1 MTTYKITVDVP
12 IGVIPTDH
20 WIVCSGVRILSPK
33 LLSFE
38 EATEAAK
45 LYVNEGHQGISMQHV
60 GGK

>member
-1 MTTYKITVDVP
+1 MTAYSITVDVP

-20 WIVCSGVRILSPK
+20 WIVCSGVRVLSPK
-33 LLSFE
+33 LLSFN

-45 LYVNEGHQGISMQHV
+45 LYVNEGGQDISLQHV